1 MWYDWAYVHFEEI
14 NNSGDAVKSYYYP
27 SKILGF
33 VTINGTSEAVIQ
45 CSERPLIWS
54 ELERNMFEKT
64 IVGTD
69 TNVSYVSVPISALVH
84 PLCVIPDYG
93 GQHKT
98 LTEEELGYIFW

>member
-1 MWYDWAYVHFEEI
+1 MHFEEI
-14 NNSGDAVKSYYYP
+14 NSAGDAVKGYYP

-33 VTINGTSEAVIQ
+33 VTINGTSKAVIQ

-54 ELERNMFEKT
+54 ELEKNMFEKT

-69 TNVSYVSVPISALVH
+69 TNVSYVSVPISALAH

-93 GQHKT
+93 GHKT
-98 LTEEELGYIFW
+98 LPEEELG